1 MRSATANL
9 ASPVAAAWLR
19 GGRWTPSWLASLLA
33 AHELHVKAAARRRDD
48 GRSHFMY
55 VGERRPDLLAD
66 VHDCGTS
73 RRVVTASDFFSA
85 IEQPDAPSALYLA
98 APLVEL
104 PGLLQH
110 APGWETLPGST
121 AATAAPPM
129 AQLWAASTGAV
140 TQCHYDVADNTFVQL
155 SGEKEFLLWPPEAH
169 AALHL
174 FPDCHPRSRKAQL
187 DLERPDRAAHPLS
200 EALPPPLR
208 LVLSAGDVLRLPAFW
223 MHHVTSL
230 TPTVSLNVFADYS
243 GVRAAASDA
252 LRLDVPLHAA
262 WPDELKRRG
271 LATLLPPLLAA
282 ARGGAPP
289 APFLRQMIASRFEP
303 LAAALPASPPSSE
316 PSEPSS
322 SLPPRRRLV
331 PPPPSWADL
340 EPALR
345 EAAADGIEALER
357 LRCEADVEAARGPSA
372 PASWAA
378 LRDHGADAPPGAPRD
393 GCARHPQGVLE
404 LTAAHLTELCALRL
418 FGAAN
423 VRDELER
430 LAARC
435 EAAEGG
441 DSDG

>member
-1 MRSATANL
+1 MRSEL
-9 ASPVAAAWLR
+9 ASPIASAWLR
-19 GGRWTPSWLASLLA
+19 GGRWSPSWLASVLA
-33 AHELHVKAAARRRDD
+33 AHELHIKTTRRRSD

-66 VHDCGTS
+66 AHDGGTS

-85 IEQPDAPSALYLA
+85 IEQRDAPSVLYLA

-110 APGWETLPGST
+110 APGWETLPGSAA

-129 AQLWAASTGAV
+129 AQLWAASAGAV

-155 SGEKEFLLWPPEAH
+155 SGDKEFLLWPPEAH
-169 AALHL
+169 TALHL

-187 DLERPDRAAHPLS
+187 DVERPDRALHPLAA
-200 EALPPPLR
+200 ALPPPLR

-230 TPTVSLNVFADYS
+230 TPTVSLNVFADFS
-243 GVRAAASDA
+243 GVRAAAADA

-271 LATLLPPLLAA
+271 LAALLPPLLAA

-289 APFLRQMIASRFEP
+289 APFLREMLSSRFEP
-303 LAAALPASPPSSE
+303 LAAASSPSKSPSPSPSSSPSPSPSPPS
-316 PSEPSS
+316 
-322 SLPPRRRLV
+322 PPRRQRV

-340 EPALR
+340 EPALQD
-345 EAAADGIEALER
+345 AAADGVQALDR
-357 LRCEADVEAARGPSA
+357 LRREADVEAARGPTA
-372 PASWAA
+372 PSWAA
-378 LRDHGADAPPGAPRD
+378 LLRDRGADAPDMPHDGGAPR
-393 GCARHPQGVLE
+393 PQGVLE
-404 LTAAHLTELCALRL
+404 LTAAHLAELCALRL

-423 VRDELER
+423 VADELAR
-430 LAARC
+430 LAVAC
-435 EAAEGG
+435 EAEGG
-441 DSDG
+441 GG